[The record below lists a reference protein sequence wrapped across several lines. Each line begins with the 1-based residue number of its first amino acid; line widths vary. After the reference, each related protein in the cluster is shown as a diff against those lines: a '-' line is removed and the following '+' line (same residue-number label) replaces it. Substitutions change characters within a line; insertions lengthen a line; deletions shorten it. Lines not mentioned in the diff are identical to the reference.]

1 MTLANLLL
9 MWKDYIHVFLNFP
22 SPKNIHYNLFGHPFK
37 HYYNILSPYN
47 IHTVKPG
54 NIKFILVTGKNQL
67 YIKSTLYQGSKYS
80 ENYYNVGFGYRP
92 KSTLYRGS
100 MSYWE
105 TLYRSFTVLL
115 MSQKLIKSFV
125 QPFFLQKQTFISH
138 YIKYCK

>member
-1 MTLANLLL
+1 

-92 KSTLYRGS
+92 K
-100 MSYWE
+100 
-105 TLYRSFTVLL
+105 
-115 MSQKLIKSFV
+115 KN
-125 QPFFLQKQTFISH
+125 FISRFYVILRDIISRFH
-138 YIKYCK
+138 CTDKAQRIYINYTKNACGQFKIPKWTQKYSCNRDK